1 MQRKESNNMTLESK
15 KELLQYKVLV
25 FQNCDIYMYRVLE
38 IGYLNNIIEKVN
50 PLSIFYENVDV
61 QDNEIKASQFLEL
74 LEKFIHIIRSSFFNI
89 TTTEFIIGLI
99 IKDNIQ
105 QLDKFLSIK
114 KDTEEYENIILE
126 NAYKIIFSNFIK
138 NGKYIP
144 SVETFLNE
152 NNLKLKSIN
161 EYSFEESKKILFLLS
176 DLVFSQRGRGKLTY
190 LFENLESHVTTR
202 IKSYENRR
210 NKRTKK
216 YTPEF
221 FWEEDTKSF
230 NSYYESIFKSYN
242 IRKKYLKYFK

>member
-126 NAYKIIFSNFIK
+126 N
-138 NGKYIP
+138 
-144 SVETFLNE
+144 VFLNE
-152 NNLKLKSIN
+152 NNLKLKAIN
-161 EYSFEESKKILFLLS
+161 EYSFEESKKIIFLLS